1 MGKGGIII
9 KKGINL
15 WCFPMEWSLKSK
27 LKLASEAGF
36 SGIELNL
43 EETGAFSM
51 ETNLTGV
58 KGVQKLVSSY
68 NLEITSI
75 STSLL
80 WKYPITDNDPEIR
93 EIAKTII
100 RKMLLFAK
108 ILAIDT
114 ILIVPGVVDAEVSY
128 DQAYERSKDILRELA
143 EDAKECKVSIA
154 IENVWNKFLL
164 SPLEMKGFIEEIQS
178 EYIRVYFDVGN
189 ILNYGYP
196 EQWISILG
204 PLIKK
209 VHVKDFKTEIGNI
222 HGFTSLFHGDVN
234 WYKVMQALRTIKYND
249 YITAEIMPSLEPEKM
264 IYEISHSMDE
274 LIKGGQ
280 I

>member
-1 MGKGGIII
+1 
-9 KKGINL
+9 
-15 WCFPMEWSLKSK
+15 MEWSLKSK

>member
-15 WCFPMEWSLKSK
+15 WCFPMEWSLESK

-234 WYKVMQALRTIKYND
+234 WYKVMQALRIIKYND